1 MALPG
6 VEGKAPVI
14 KMFAR
19 RYTLLKTRSH
29 NVCVDPFHGLGVHTQ
44 VGPTAFLHCMKMAWP
59 FCIAFLYKCSK
70 DIFYMGSYCQKC
82 NE

>member
-44 VGPTAFLHCMKMAWP
+44 VGPLTAFLHCMKMAL
-59 FCIAFLYKCSK
+59 AFLHCFS
-70 DIFYMGSYCQKC
+70 I
-82 NE
+82 